1 MEFNRDLVVDIV
13 VNLVVC
19 LVNRFVVGKVVGK
32 VVGEVFTGSVLV
44 TTICAPCL
52 MLGPT
57 LLAEV
62 DIYLLRLTYEN
73 RNFKCQDS
81 IICHKLTDWWIKMIK
96 LVNI

>member
-19 LVNRFVVGKVVGK
+19 LVNRFVVGKVVGG
-32 VVGEVFTGSVLV
+32 VVGEVFTGKVLV
-44 TTICAPCL
+44 TTICGAPCL

-62 DIYLLRLTYEN
+62 DIYIY
-73 RNFKCQDS
+73 F
-81 IICHKLTDWWIKMIK
+81 
-96 LVNI
+96 V